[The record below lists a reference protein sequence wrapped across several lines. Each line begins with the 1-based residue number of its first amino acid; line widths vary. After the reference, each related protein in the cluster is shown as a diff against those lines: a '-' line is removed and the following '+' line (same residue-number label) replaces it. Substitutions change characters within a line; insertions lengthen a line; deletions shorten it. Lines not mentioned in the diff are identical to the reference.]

1 MKRRDLIKYIS
12 ISPLA
17 GGAIASGLANAA
29 PKSTPIEVAKNA
41 TCLVN

>member
-29 PKSTPIEVAKNA
+29 PKNA
-41 TCLVN
+41 IFILKVLMI